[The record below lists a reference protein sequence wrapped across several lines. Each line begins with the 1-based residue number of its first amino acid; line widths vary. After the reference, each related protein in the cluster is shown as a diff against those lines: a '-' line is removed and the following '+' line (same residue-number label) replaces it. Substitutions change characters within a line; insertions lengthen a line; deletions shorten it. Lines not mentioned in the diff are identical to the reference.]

1 MASFVQTRGS
11 VPIFWTEIYNLR
23 YKPDLKIMDVP
34 QTQESMKA
42 HFNQQVKIY
51 GDQYLVNLVNSSG
64 CEKPVKYYYERG
76 VRELGN
82 PRH

>member
-1 MASFVQTRGS
+1 SFVQTCGS

-23 YKPDLKIMDVP
+23 YKPDLKIMDIP
-34 QTQESMKA
+34 QTFKSMKA

-64 CEKPVKYYYERG
+64 YGKPVKDYYEQG

-82 PRH
+82 PR